1 MIIYEIKTK
10 TMNMKCSN
18 IDSNNKYNIF
28 PFQSKDEYISKL
40 FENYILRGNKPLTLN
55 NSGKETDLLFYYNF
69 LETADFHKDKDGYDT
84 VQLYLIRDCRL
95 VPIKMKLPE

>member
-1 MIIYEIKTK
+1 MCSLQGMPH
-10 TMNMKCSN
+10 MNLLWIGFK
-18 IDSNNKYNIF
+18 DY
-28 PFQSKDEYISKL
+28 PFL
-40 FENYILRGNKPLTLN
+40 FENYVLRGNKPVTFN

-69 LETADFHKDKDGYDT
+69 LEAADFHKDKDKDGYDT